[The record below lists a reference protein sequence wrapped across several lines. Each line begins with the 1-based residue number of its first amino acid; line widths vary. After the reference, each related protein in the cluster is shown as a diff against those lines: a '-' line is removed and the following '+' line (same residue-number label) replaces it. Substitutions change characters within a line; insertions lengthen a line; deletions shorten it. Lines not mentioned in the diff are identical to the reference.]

1 MLKRTYLLSGIAVLT
16 ALGLMA
22 CGSSGSGQTEA
33 KGSVSGNS
41 GTEAA
46 ANEESLN
53 FTMALVDNS
62 QSNYYKGAEKIAELV
77 NEATEGKI
85 QLTIQ
90 AGGVLG
96 GEADTLDM
104 AIQGDL
110 DIATCANSV
119 LANYIPEMSILDQAF
134 LWDSADQANYAVQ
147 NELGDLISA
156 EAEKHGL
163 HVIGYLESGFR
174 DVFSKKPIQTPADFK
189 GVKIRVMQNEGQLA
203 AFTAFGANPVAIS
216 ASEQFTAL
224 QQGTIDA
231 CENAVSNCWIN
242 KYYEAGVNSIT
253 NTKHCFVYIP
263 ICMSDNAWNKIPE
276 DMREPFVNAVQEG
289 CKAQWTYLNEANA
302 EAVENLEGAG
312 VTFYDIDTEALKAEY
327 QAAQEKNGAPTTRNG
342 QQLWTQPRVRYSRNR
357 GEDSYEIYEKSFCLR
372 YIGRVCSHG
381 RCFCGH
387 GRFLFHFCAESE
399 FYPGL
404 HALDRRD
411 SHIQYDLYG
420 AAGNRGGS
428 KRWHPGSGDC
438 RGGQTTR
445 CGPQDC
451 GSYPAGDSG
460 GICFYHD

>member
-216 ASEQFTAL
+216 AS
-224 QQGTIDA
+224 
-231 CENAVSNCWIN
+231 S
-242 KYYEAGVNSIT
+242 SI
-253 NTKHCFVYIP
+253 
-263 ICMSDNAWNKIPE
+263 
-276 DMREPFVNAVQEG
+276 
-289 CKAQWTYLNEANA
+289 
-302 EAVENLEGAG
+302 
-312 VTFYDIDTEALKAEY
+312 
-327 QAAQEKNGAPTTRNG
+327 
-342 QQLWTQPRVRYSRNR
+342 
-357 GEDSYEIYEKSFCLR
+357 SFR
-372 YIGRVCSHG
+372 QS
-381 RCFCGH
+381 
-387 GRFLFHFCAESE
+387 S
-399 FYPGL
+399 
-404 HALDRRD
+404 
-411 SHIQYDLYG
+411 
-420 AAGNRGGS
+420 
-428 KRWHPGSGDC
+428 
-438 RGGQTTR
+438 
-445 CGPQDC
+445 
-451 GSYPAGDSG
+451 
-460 GICFYHD
+460 